1 MKNNV
6 STFRRK
12 YGRIY
17 LECGIGGYF
26 FKQNE
31 KYINHKG
38 KNAYT

>member
-1 MKNNV
+1 MYQHLEENMGGFTWNV
-6 STFRRK
+6 V
-12 YGRIY
+12 
-17 LECGIGGYF
+17 LGGYF